1 MIQRIQTIYLLLA
14 VLCLSAVFFTDIA
27 HYTDAAGIKSELSLY
42 ALNNANG
49 EVEPV
54 DFGLLPVS
62 LYAVAAA
69 MLFASILLYRNR
81 STQRRV
87 IRFAYLFIIG
97 GLIAVWY
104 FVSRN
109 YWDLDL
115 TEPDLGYRVG
125 FFLPFASIAFAMLA
139 SRAIRRDEELIKSL
153 DRIR

>member
-14 VLCLSAVFFTDIA
+14 VLCLGAVFFTDIA
-27 HYTDAAGIKSELSLY
+27 HFTDAVGIKSELSLY
-42 ALNNANG
+42 SLDKADG

-54 DFGLLPVS
+54 EFGLLPVS

-69 MLFASILLYRNR
+69 MLFSSILLYRNR
-81 STQRRV
+81 AVQRRV

-97 GLIAVWY
+97 GLISVWY
-104 FVSRN
+104 FVSLN
-109 YWDLDL
+109 YWDLEH
-115 TEPDLGYRVG
+115 TEPDLGYRAG

-139 SRAIRRDEELIKSL
+139 SRAIRQDEELIKSL